1 MEIRR
6 MITVLFCLALLLSVV
21 ESAAEANSITP
32 QRSNVSSVQQELI
45 NIQKAFQD
53 AQERGDAGYVKN
65 AVSDDFMSVETNG
78 NSTGKKEFVRDVH
91 PPEHPGQSPI
101 LYDFNVVKLDEDC
114 IVVTY
119 KAVFPGGQLERY
131 QHLSDI
137 WGKQAGQWKLKFQQS
152 TLNLWSAHD
161 LD

>member
-1 MEIRR
+1 MNIRR
-6 MITVLFCLALLLSVV
+6 MTTVSICLALLLSVV
-21 ESAAEANSITP
+21 ERAAEANSITP
-32 QRSNVSSVQQELI
+32 QHSNVSSFEQELI

-53 AQERGDAGYVKN
+53 AQERGDTEYVEN

-91 PPEHPGQSPI
+91 PPEHPGPSPI

-114 IVVTY
+114 AIVTY
-119 KAVFPGGQLERY
+119 QAVFPGSQLEHY

-137 WGKQAGQWKLKFQQS
+137 WGKQAGQWKLKFQQG

>member
-1 MEIRR
+1 MKIRR
-6 MITVLFCLALLLSVV
+6 MTTVSICLALLLSVV
-21 ESAAEANSITP
+21 ERAAEANSMTP
-32 QRSNVSSVQQELI
+32 RHSNVSSFEQELI
-45 NIQKAFQD
+45 NIQKAFYD
-53 AQERGDAGYVKN
+53 AQERGDTEYVKN
-65 AVSDDFMSVETNG
+65 AMSDDFMSIETNG
-78 NSTGKKEFVRDVH
+78 NSTGKEEFVRGVH
-91 PPEHPGQSPI
+91 PPEHPGPSPI

-114 IVVTY
+114 AIVTY
-119 KAVFPGGQLERY
+119 QAVFPGSQLEHY